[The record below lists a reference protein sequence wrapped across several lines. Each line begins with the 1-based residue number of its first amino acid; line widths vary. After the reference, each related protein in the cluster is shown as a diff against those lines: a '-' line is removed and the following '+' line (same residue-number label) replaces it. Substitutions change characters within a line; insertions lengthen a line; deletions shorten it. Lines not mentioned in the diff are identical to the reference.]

1 MSHQRQQPLLHRS
14 AVSYVENSGLR
25 AVVQLIPQV
34 GGAIDALL
42 AGKGAAIQQ
51 DRLNRFLET
60 LDHRIRVIENKSS
73 DSWSTESEELFD
85 FVLITISDAIKIRSA
100 KKMSYLAGLAASQV
114 VHPRAWS
121 QAEAA
126 ERILTSLDDV
136 HIEVLLEVSNA
147 PEILGV
153 WNGTRVITINNP
165 EDNSAINPT
174 YLPDILP
181 GYQLT
186 MLRLACAELLAKGL
200 LLDEG
205 VGRLSVRSMTYF
217 VISDLGKWFLEW
229 LYTEPC
235 SSGDLSPV

>member
-1 MSHQRQQPLLHRS
+1 MSHQRRQPLLHRS

-25 AVVQLIPQV
+25 ALVQLIPQV
-34 GGAIDALL
+34 GGAIDALF

-51 DRLNRFLET
+51 DRLNCFLKT
-60 LDHRIRVIENKSS
+60 LDHRIRVIENTSS
-73 DSWSTESEELFD
+73 HSWSTESEELFD
-85 FVLITISDAIKIRSA
+85 FFLITLTDAIRIRSA
-100 KKMSYLAGLAASQV
+100 KKMECLARLAASQV

-126 ERILTSLDDV
+126 ERILTSLEDV

-153 WNGTRVITINNP
+153 WKGAHVITINNP
-165 EDNSAINPT
+165 DDHSDINPT
-174 YLPDILP
+174 YLPDMLP
-181 GYQLT
+181 RYQLT

-205 VGRLSVRSMTYF
+205 VGRLSARSMTYF

-235 SSGDLSPV
+235 SSDDLSPV